1 MSKSKLNMC
10 YPRYNKN
17 GELISYRFHFSGKD
31 PLTGKFKQYT
41 ATWKVPQNLSKKEIE
56 VERKKFELE
65 FVNECEKKSKGTFVT
80 DENIRFGD
88 FADQWLE
95 EIKNREESYGSYAS
109 AKNHLTIIKQCFGNY
124 LLKNISPNVIQNFYN
139 FICSRTYTKTYVFV
153 KKSINELVNAQKLP
167 KYKVAKECGIDR
179 LTLRLAGTIGNQVS
193 MQTAKCVANYFNVPL
208 DKYFSIEQRE
218 TKYSCATNKG
228 IKTTL
233 VMILNAAK
241 KRMLIEHNYATKDY
255 TNPVTGIIKKKE
267 IYNEEQAKEFL
278 KFAMQEKD
286 IRKKTVF
293 ALFLFL
299 GLRNAEVC
307 GLEWKDI
314 DLQNG
319 TLKIERNSLYFKEF
333 GVITKE
339 PKTKNSKRTMSM
351 PQQLTKILNEY
362 YIWWSEQ
369 KQLHGDLWYNADR
382 LFLQDDGKP
391 LHPCTPRTWLDKF
404 ETAHGL
410 AHVPPHALRHTS
422 ITLQLM
428 AGVPI
433 KAVSQ
438 RAGHADEHIT
448 LNIYTHFLKEEDI
461 KAAQKF
467 NDFLNV

>member
-1 MSKSKLNMC
+1 MSKSKFNMC

-17 GELISYRFHFSGKD
+17 GELISYRFHFSGKA

-109 AKNHLTIIKQCFGNY
+109 AKNHLTIIKLSFGNY

-255 TNPVTGIIKKKE
+255 TNPVTGTIKKKE

-299 GLRNAEVC
+299 V
-307 GLEWKDI
+307 
-314 DLQNG
+314 
-319 TLKIERNSLYFKEF
+319 
-333 GVITKE
+333 
-339 PKTKNSKRTMSM
+339 
-351 PQQLTKILNEY
+351 
-362 YIWWSEQ
+362 
-369 KQLHGDLWYNADR
+369 
-382 LFLQDDGKP
+382 
-391 LHPCTPRTWLDKF
+391 
-404 ETAHGL
+404 
-410 AHVPPHALRHTS
+410 
-422 ITLQLM
+422 
-428 AGVPI
+428 
-433 KAVSQ
+433 
-438 RAGHADEHIT
+438 
-448 LNIYTHFLKEEDI
+448 
-461 KAAQKF
+461 
-467 NDFLNV
+467 